1 MMCHKWIRKHNK
13 LPFSPN
19 FTTVFQTN
27 YDKEYNIKKIK
38 KKKPKAHPKQ
48 IKFNKLLKQKAISY
62 TWKNQKNLKFF
73 QEIC

>member
-19 FTTVFQTN
+19 IATVFQTN
-27 YDKEYNIKKIK
+27 YGKEYNIKKI

-62 TWKNQKNLKFF
+62 TWKNQKILKFF

>member
-19 FTTVFQTN
+19 IAKVFQTN
-27 YDKEYNIKKIK
+27 YDKEYNIKKK
-38 KKKPKAHPKQ
+38 KQKSKAHPKQ

-62 TWKNQKNLKFF
+62 TWKNQKIFKFF